1 MRQLLSHFRGVA
13 VLLVAAVFLFGGAVV
28 YAADKTTADASAS
41 ASEGESLS
49 ESSKKSL
56 SAPSDKSLSASG
68 VDTFFVRGVSTGAS
82 AADFTLK
89 RFDGGELTL
98 SDLRGRVVLL
108 SFWAT
113 WCVPCKVEFPALAR
127 LSEEFKGRGL
137 SVVAIA
143 ADTKGRVESFIN
155 EYGIGDMVIVM
166 DRYGSVMRDYGVS
179 FFPMGVIVGADGR
192 LIGTMTGARDYSG
205 EASFEYFRALLL
217 EEFKGEALKQ
227 ERLR

>member
-28 YAADKTTADASAS
+28 YAADKTTEDASAS

-49 ESSKKSL
+49 ESSK
-56 SAPSDKSLSASG
+56 KSLSASG

-143 ADTKGRVESFIN
+143 ADTKKRVGSFVE
-155 EYGIGDMVIVM
+155 EYGTGDMVIVM

-205 EASFEYFRALLL
+205 EASFEYFRALLF
-217 EEFKGEALKQ
+217 EEFKGEPLKPS
-227 ERLR
+227 E